1 MGLFCNRRFNIYDMI
16 KIKRSR
22 DFKNVYKYGK
32 SVSNQYIVMYFL
44 ENGTDVNRV
53 GFSISKKVGK
63 SVVRNRY
70 KRLLYE
76 NFRLLDGDL
85 KKGYDIIFIARNKIV
100 ESDFYT
106 LGNAMRRLL
115 KKSSL
120 YMVNDK

>member
-16 KIKRSR
+16 KMKRSR

-76 NFRLLDGDL
+76 NFRLLDSDL
-85 KKGYDIIFIARNKIV
+85 KKGYDIIFIARNKII

>member
-1 MGLFCNRRFNIYDMI
+1 MM

-22 DFKNVYKYGK
+22 DFKNVYSHGK

-44 ENGTDVNRV
+44 ENGLDANRV
-53 GFSISKKVGK
+53 GFSISKKIGK

-120 YMVNDK
+120 YMVKDK

>member
-1 MGLFCNRRFNIYDMI
+1 MI

-22 DFKNVYKYGK
+22 DFKNVYRHGK
-32 SVSNQYIVMYFL
+32 SISNQYIVMYFL
-44 ENGTDVNRV
+44 ENGLDVNRV
-53 GFSISKKVGK
+53 GFSISKKIGK